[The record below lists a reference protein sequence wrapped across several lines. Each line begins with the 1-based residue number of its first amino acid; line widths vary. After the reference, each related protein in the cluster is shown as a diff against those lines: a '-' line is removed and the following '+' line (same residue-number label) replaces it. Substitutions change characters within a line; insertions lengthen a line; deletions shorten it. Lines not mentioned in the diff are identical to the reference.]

1 MDDIKEFLIK
11 HFGRPRRLFML
22 GLVMTIPFILL
33 AWMSFYDWGFV
44 GTLDEMIGAEFYD
57 ERESLLNT
65 FFIFITRL
73 GDGWFIA
80 LLTLAVSGYTGF
92 YKKNKQI
99 AWWYFITVS
108 VGAGVMNQVVK
119 YIFQRERPTD
129 FEPLIEQGGYSFP
142 SGHAMGSMIA
152 YGALLFLIIRTY
164 SKWKVI
170 LPSIIVIIPL
180 IALIGISRIYLGVH
194 YPSDIIGGY
203 SLGLAVL
210 SVSLGIYSLYLT
222 KKEIRNPVDT
232 TGQE

>member
-1 MDDIKEFLIK
+1 MDTIKNFILK
-11 HFGRPRRLFML
+11 HFGTPKRLFTL
-22 GLVMTIPFILL
+22 GLLMTIPFLL
-33 AWMSFYDWGFV
+33 LVWISFYDWGFV
-44 GTLDEMIGAEFYD
+44 GKLDQVIGTEFYE
-57 ERESLLNT
+57 ERESLLNSV
-65 FFIFITRL
+65 FIFITRL

-80 LLTLAVSGYTGF
+80 LLTVVISGYAGF

-99 AWWYFITVS
+99 AWWYLITVS
-108 VGAGVMNQVVK
+108 LGAGALNQIVK
-119 YIFQRERPTD
+119 FIFQRERPSGFD
-129 FEPLIEQGGYSFP
+129 PLIEQGGYSFP

-170 LPSIIVIIPL
+170 LPATIIIIPL

-194 YPSDIIGGY
+194 FPSDVIGGY

-210 SVSLGIYSLYLT
+210 AFSLGIYSLFLT

-232 TGQE
+232 KGQ